1 MTATILVA
9 DDDAD
14 VLALVGVRLERDGH
28 RVITAG
34 DGRAA
39 LTLATGRRPD
49 LAVLDVM
56 MAGLDGYEVV
66 RAIRANDATCEMPV
80 ILLTA
85 RVQED
90 DRARGVAAGADF
102 YLEKPFSPN
111 ALRDCVQRALAGR
124 D

>member
-34 DGRAA
+34 DGRSA
-39 LTLATGRRPD
+39 LTLATGQRPD

-66 RAIRANDATCEMPV
+66 RAIRAIESTRNMPV

-85 RVQED
+85 RVHED
-90 DRARGVAAGADF
+90 DRARGLAAGANF

-111 ALRDCVQRALAGR
+111 DLRDCVQRALDDRG
-124 D
+124 